1 MRLFKTLMII
11 FIGFTLLSLSNVPKS
26 FEVIGESAKTI
37 VLEENEKLEI
47 SEIKFKNTTE
57 QNLSLKWT
65 LVENSFPKEWDY
77 SMCAFGKCQI
87 GIPKGGTLRK
97 LLPGKSGF
105 MAIHVFPKGNK
116 GQGVVTFKLEDP
128 THESASELLVF
139 KVKVE

>member
-1 MRLFKTLMII
+1 MII

-87 GIPKGGTLRK
+87 VSPAETVSLDPWVHLTSKPCSIVS
-97 LLPGKSGF
+97 LLITCK
-105 MAIHVFPKGNK
+105 NK
-116 GQGVVTFKLEDP
+116 ESPRDNENCMFRFTKEGLELN
-128 THESASELLVF
+128 AL
-139 KVKVE
+139 